1 MKTQKE
7 QVLVWLKKK
16 RKRGITSWDAI
27 TNFHITRL
35 ADVIFKLKTE
45 GHDIFTII
53 EKAEGKKW
61 ARYILLKEAR

>member
-1 MKTQKE
+1 MDTQKE
-7 QVLVWLKKK
+7 QVLKCLKKK
-16 RKRGITSWDAI
+16 RKKGITSWDAI

-61 ARYILLKEAR
+61 ARYILIKEAK